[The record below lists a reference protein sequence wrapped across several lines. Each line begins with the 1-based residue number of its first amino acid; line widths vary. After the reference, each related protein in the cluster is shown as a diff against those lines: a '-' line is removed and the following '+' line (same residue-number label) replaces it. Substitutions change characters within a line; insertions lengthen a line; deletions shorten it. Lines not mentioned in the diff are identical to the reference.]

1 MSTLDPS
8 EGSEDVQEFLRRI
21 RELSDKRDKE
31 DAERTRKLEED
42 ILEGRRQREAR
53 RLGEAWPHH
62 VWAWTLRTDD

>member
-8 EGSEDVQEFLRRI
+8 EGSEDVQEFLKRI

-53 RLGEAWPHH
+53 RLGEAWP
-62 VWAWTLRTDD
+62 AMSGEAI